1 MEKIIDGII
10 NPKEFYKN
18 DNIKILWILKEGNV
32 DVNDYNKQR
41 NICEEF
47 KNGEHIK
54 NALSIATFRKLI
66 YASYWIFNN
75 HLDWTEIPY
84 SNDLECYKIVNKIA
98 YININKYPAGNKSY
112 DSELYRIYEENKKN
126 LLSQIKDINPEVIIF
141 GNTFKFFKNDL
152 NSINWDIENS
162 LQNFSE
168 ENNYYIVKNKGLIIS
183 AYHPAYPRLS
193 NFQYSN
199 EIKEIYKQYLKTK
212 L

>member
-10 NPKEFYKN
+10 NPIEYYKK

-32 DVNDYNKQR
+32 DINDYNKKR

-54 NALSIATFRKLI
+54 NARSIATFRKII
-66 YASYWIFNN
+66 YASYWIFNREMN
-75 HLDWTEIPY
+75 WDEIPC
-84 SNDLECYKIVNKIA
+84 SNDLECYNIVNNIA

-112 DSELYRIYEENKKN
+112 DSELYKIYEKEKKDLLNQIEN
-126 LLSQIKDINPEVIIF
+126 INPEVIIF
-141 GNTFKFFKNDL
+141 GNTFKFFKKDL
-152 NSINWDIENS
+152 HIINWDI
-162 LQNFSE
+162 QNTEQKFSE

-183 AYHPAYPRLS
+183 AYHPAYPRLN
-193 NFQYSN
+193 NFKYSN
-199 EIKEIYKQYLKTK
+199 EIKEIYTNYLKSK